1 MRPPIYQPKALT
13 PPPSPLPRRCSG
25 DVAGVKTIILGGDR
39 GTALAAEIKSSGD
52 PALVSLVKPG
62 DRCDPCLLPVD
73 GVPAIEYWLGCVDGV
88 AKCGKGPASVF
99 VTHAADAKADFERL
113 PDLAP
118 SGEGAPRC
126 PTARTTP
133 RRRRARRRPPRRA
146 RRRGG
151 YDAHVLLIDGSFLC
165 APDHDL
171 NDFVEHALG
180 RGKDCVAYLDVDQS
194 EAGVRAVLNLEK
206 NPAGRVVVNPE
217 VVSVAPYP
225 DFIKAT
231 SKPTG
236 GTVAV
241 CGPVWFL
248 RRSTLPHV
256 AEFFAD
262 EGLRWTESGV
272 APDEMLGRLLAFLQ
286 MRETFYALKMK
297 HCFKPRSSVASY
309 RYVDSLFGFLAGE
322 RRRATGRY
330 KSGWAS
336 GGASGDVASDRRKIL
351 LERFAIQ
358 DRRAGDA
365 RERAVSAETDPDV
378 LVPRFNAAYGRPVL
392 PEDPYAQ
399 RGDDLPARFTDAGA
413 WTKSTP
419 SQHPGADSWHGV
431 RTTDGFGGGYRDK
444 TVGPG
449 NLPIRWH
456 GVKGEF
462 TDGFGGA
469 MYRDNGLDV
478 RVHRAQ
484 RHDQEEQDDERRGA
498 VAHR

>member
-1 MRPPIYQPKALT
+1 MHPPIYQPKALT
-13 PPPSPLPRRCSG
+13 SPPSPLPRRCSG

-73 GVPAIEYWLGCVDGV
+73 GIPAIEYWLGCVDGV

-113 PDLAP
+113 PDLAI
-118 SGEGAPRC
+118 SGGRCTAVSNGADSAM
-126 PTARTTP
+126 PTPGPAGDLLS
-133 RRRRARRRPPRRA
+133 ALEDA
-146 RRRGG
+146 AG
-151 YDAHVLLIDGSFLC
+151 YDSHVLLIDASFLC
-165 APDHDL
+165 APDYDL
-171 NDFVEHALG
+171 HDFVEHALG
-180 RGKDCVAYLDVDQS
+180 RGKDCVGYLDVDRS
-194 EAGVRAVLNLEK
+194 EAGVRAELVLEK
-206 NPAGRVVVNPE
+206 NPAGRVVANPE

-225 DFIKAT
+225 DST
-231 SKPTG
+231 RRSKPTGGIESSG

-248 RRSTLPHV
+248 RRSTLPLV

-262 EGLRWTESGV
+262 EGLRWTESGT
-272 APDEMLGRLLAFLQ
+272 APNEMLGRLLAYLHH
-286 MRETFYALKMK
+286 RETFYALKMK
-297 HCFKPRSSVASY
+297 HCFAPAASVASY
-309 RYVDSLFGFLAGE
+309 RYVNSLFGFLAGE

-336 GGASGDVASDRRKIL
+336 GGDVTSERRKIL
-351 LERFAIQ
+351 LERFAIE

-365 RERAVSAETDPDV
+365 RERAVSAETDADV
-378 LVPRFNAAYGRPVL
+378 LVPRFNAAYARPV
-392 PEDPYAQ
+392 PPKDPYAR
-399 RGDDLPARFTDAGA
+399 RGDELPARFTDAGA

-419 SQHPGADSWHGV
+419 SQHPVYVTSNAQYGI
-431 RTTDGFGGGYRDK
+431 K

-449 NLPIRWH
+449 NMPIRWH
-456 GVKGEF
+456 GVRGEF

-469 MYRDNGLDV
+469 MYRDDGLDV
-478 RVHRAQ
+478 RVQ
-484 RHDQEEQDDERRGA
+484 RSKVHSAHDGII
-498 VAHR
+498 

>member
-13 PPPSPLPRRCSG
+13 PPPSPLPRRRSG

-118 SGEGAPRC
+118 SGGRCTAVSNGADYAA
-126 PTARTTP
+126 PTPGPAGDLL
-133 RRRRARRRPPRRA
+133 AA
-146 RRRGG
+146 LEDAAG

-297 HCFKPRSSVASY
+297 HCFKPGSSVASY

-399 RGDDLPARFTDAGA
+399 RGDELPARFTDAGA

-419 SQHPGADSWHGV
+419 SQHPVYVTSNNQYGI
-431 RTTDGFGGGYRDK
+431 K
-444 TVGPG
+444 TVGPA

-456 GVKGEF
+456 GVRGEF

-478 RVHRAQ
+478 RVQ
-484 RHDQEEQDDERRGA
+484 RSKVHSAHDGII
-498 VAHR
+498 